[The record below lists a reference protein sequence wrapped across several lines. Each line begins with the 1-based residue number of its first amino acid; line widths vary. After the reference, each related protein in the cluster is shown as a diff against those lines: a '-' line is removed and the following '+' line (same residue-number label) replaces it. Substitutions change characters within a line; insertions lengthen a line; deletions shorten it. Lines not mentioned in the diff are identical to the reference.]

1 MAHHDPLALWLVTS
15 LLGGLAA
22 HVAIVAWYRRSYVRL
37 RAAYTGAVADAQETS
52 RPDALVRAEE
62 LHRQFMRASP
72 PGWLAGF
79 GAHLKVASVICG
91 LVGLA
96 LMIGTGRLPPVLA
109 GLVLLCAIGLRRILL
124 ATLLLLAIFVET
136 SLTNGPPALPAPRP
150 AQVAKHAP
158 PTPSPETHGAQ

>member
-1 MAHHDPLALWLVTS
+1 MELHHLVAIWLVAS

-22 HVAIVAWYRRSYVRL
+22 HAAIAAWSCRSYDRL
-37 RAAYTGAVADAQETS
+37 RAAYAGAVADAQETG
-52 RPDALVRAEE
+52 RPNALVRAEE

-72 PGWLAGF
+72 PSWLAGF
-79 GAHLKVASVICG
+79 GAHLKAASVICG

-124 ATLLLLAIFVET
+124 ATLLLVAVFVAT
-136 SLTNGPPALPAPRP
+136 SVTQGPPDQPIPRSAPATT
-150 AQVAKHAP
+150 HAP
-158 PTPSPETHGAQ
+158 PTHLPVPRGAR

>member
-1 MAHHDPLALWLVTS
+1 MELHNLVALWLVAS

-22 HVAIVAWYRRSYVRL
+22 HAAIAAWSRRSYERL
-37 RAAYTGAVADAQETS
+37 RTAYAAAVADAQEIST
-52 RPDALVRAEE
+52 PHALVRAEE
-62 LHRQFMRASP
+62 LHRQFMGASP

-79 GAHLKVASVICG
+79 GAHLKAASVICG

-124 ATLLLLAIFVET
+124 ATLLLLAVFVAT
-136 SLTNGPPALPAPRP
+136 SLTHGPTDLPTPRSAPATT
-150 AQVAKHAP
+150 HAP
-158 PTPSPETHGAQ
+158 PAHSSVRPGAR